1 MWAGVVQANRVQP
14 SMNEASIMGFYFD
27 QRGPLTCKAMRMKKP
42 DTNQMD
48 PSLKNAYNTGV
59 V

>member
-1 MWAGVVQANRVQP
+1 
-14 SMNEASIMGFYFD
+14 MNEASIMGFYFD